1 MPKNLSSSGQT
12 GPLSVGNVVSASL
25 RIYRDNFKLYFGLAL
40 VASLWLLV
48 PIYGWAKYF
57 AISALISRLAFGEVR
72 EKPETVS
79 DARREVDSRK
89 SRFFWAGILTF
100 LIYIGV
106 YVAVTV
112 AVTIAMAIGLYVA
125 GTIAAAILG
134 GGAVT
139 AIIQQNYVILSALVG
154 VGTLIAF
161 LIIYIRIISRLLIVE
176 LPLAIENNIGARS
189 AIGRSWELSKGS
201 VGRIVWIFIVAF
213 LVSLPL
219 TILTSLPI
227 TIVVQRLTGIVRVV
241 LRAVLGAESA
251 LFYLVYYLLILPF
264 RLGGAPLV
272 IPFLQ
277 AMKAIIYYDLRSRK
291 EGLGL
296 QIRDR

>member
-48 PIYGWAKYF
+48 PIYGWAKYP
-57 AISALISRLAFGEVR
+57 AILALISRLAFGEVR

-79 DARREVDSRK
+79 DARREVNPRMW
-89 SRFFWAGILTF
+89 RFFWAGILTF
-100 LIYIGV
+100 VIYIGL
-106 YVAVTV
+106 YVVVTV
-112 AVTIAMAIGLYVA
+112 AVTIAIFIAVFVA
-125 GTIAAAILG
+125 AMISSAILG
-134 GGAVT
+134 GAAGPVGPWRKYVIAALMAVT
-139 AIIQQNYVILSALVG
+139 FI
-154 VGTLIAF
+154 TF
-161 LIIYIRIISRLLIVE
+161 LIIFIRIISRLLIVE
-176 LPLAIENNIGARS
+176 LPLAIENNIGATS

-201 VGRIVWIFIVAF
+201 VGRILWIFIVAF
-213 LVSLPL
+213 LVSLPIASVGQ
-219 TILTSLPI
+219 ILP
-227 TIVVQRLTGIVRVV
+227 GIVRRVV
-241 LRAVLGAESA
+241 FSGIFARSG
-251 LFYLVYYLLILPF
+251 LFYLVYYLVIWPPLSW
-264 RLGGAPLV
+264 GGGPLV
-272 IPFLQ
+272 IPFWQ